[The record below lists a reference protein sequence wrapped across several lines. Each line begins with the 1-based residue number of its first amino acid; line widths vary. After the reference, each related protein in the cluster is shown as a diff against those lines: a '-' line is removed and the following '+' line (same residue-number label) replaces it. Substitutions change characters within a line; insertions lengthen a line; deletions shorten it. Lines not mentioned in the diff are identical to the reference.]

1 MNNKRQCGNI
11 DNNKSMPRPFQWSV
25 MIMHVK
31 GMETWGV
38 YEPFHIMLNEYS
50 VADIVITPHA
60 KSRYTDRISKEDGK
74 DMDIGAWIWQCV
86 KQNRVRPY
94 SQREYHAYL
103 IDNDT
108 SMVVQ
113 FKELEGATTI
123 SGDPLYVMIVVT
135 FLGNI
140 SSTPQLRDLR
150 AYFSWLRH
158 SRRIKLVK
166 KRRRR
171 R

>member
-1 MNNKRQCGNI
+1 
-11 DNNKSMPRPFQWSV
+11 
-25 MIMHVK
+25 MIMHGK
-31 GMETWGV
+31 GMEMWGV
-38 YEPFHIMLNEYS
+38 YEPFHIMLNEYR

-60 KSRYTDRISKEDGK
+60 RSRFADRMNKEDGM
-74 DMDIGAWIWQCV
+74 DVDIGAWIWQCV

-94 SQREYHAYL
+94 SQSEYNAYL

-108 SMVVQ
+108 SVVVE
-113 FKELEGATTI
+113 FKELEGVTTL
-123 SGDPLYVMIVVT
+123 SGHPLYVMVVVT

-140 SSTPQLRDLR
+140 SVTPQLRDLR
-150 AYFSWLRH
+150 GYFSWLHH
-158 SRRIKLVK
+158 SRRMKQMK